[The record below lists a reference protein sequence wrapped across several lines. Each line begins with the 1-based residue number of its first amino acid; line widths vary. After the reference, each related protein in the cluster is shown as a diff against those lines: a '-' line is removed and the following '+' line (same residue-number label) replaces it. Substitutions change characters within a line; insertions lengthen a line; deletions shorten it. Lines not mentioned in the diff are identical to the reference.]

1 MKPLVCCFNV
11 IIYACFPFFFVT
23 VLIFLL
29 VIKLEFL
36 IVYVSTSSTR
46 VTKTE
51 L

>member
-1 MKPLVCCFNV
+1 MKPLVCSFNV
-11 IIYACFPFFFVT
+11 IIYACFRFFGT
-23 VLIFLL
+23 VLVFLL

-36 IVYVSTSSTR
+36 IVYVSTSSIR

>member
-1 MKPLVCCFNV
+1 MKPLVCSFNV
-11 IIYACFPFFFVT
+11 IIYACFRFFVT